1 VPVAHDT
8 SFLSMQAPPR
18 RLNLEIPTFERRRTM
33 PRGRTFDNV
42 SATIGDTPLIR
53 INRLIPEGH
62 ATVFAKCEFFQPLNS
77 VKDRI
82 GVAMIEAGEKAGIVN
97 HETHIVE
104 PTSGNTGIALA
115 FVCASKSYQLT
126 LTMPESMSVERRAL
140 LRALGAKLELTPA
153 AEGMPG
159 AIRRAEEL
167 VNATTNAW
175 MPQQFENPA
184 NPAIHEATTGP
195 EIWEDCE
202 HRVDAVVAGVGT
214 GGTIT
219 GIARYLKSQAP
230 DFKAIAVEP
239 RNSPVIAGG
248 KPGKHRIQGIGAGF
262 IPKNLDTSLLDEVIS
277 VEDEDAFEWGRKLA
291 GQEGIMAGIS
301 SGANM
306 WAAAQ
311 VAARPEFKG
320 KRIVTIMC
328 SLGERYLSTPLFG
341 GLGQ

>member
-1 VPVAHDT
+1 MA
-8 SFLSMQAPPR
+8 
-18 RLNLEIPTFERRRTM
+18 
-33 PRGRTFDNV
+33 RGKTYDN
-42 SATIGDTPLIR
+42 AARAIGDTPMIR
-53 INRLIPEGH
+53 INRLIPAGG

-82 GVAMIEAGEKAGIVN
+82 GVSMIEAGERDGKIN
-97 HETHIVE
+97 SDTHIIE

-115 FVCASKSYQLT
+115 FVCAAKGYRLT

-140 LRALGAKLELTPA
+140 LRGMGASLVLTPA
-153 AEGMPG
+153 AEGMRG
-159 AIRRAEEL
+159 AIAKAYEMVQL
-167 VNATTNAW
+167 DPVGF

-195 EIWEDCE
+195 EIWEDSA
-202 HRVDAVVAGVGT
+202 HNIDAIVAGVGT

-219 GIARYLKSQAP
+219 GVARYIKKLNP
-230 DFKAIAVEP
+230 NFKAIAVEP
-239 RNSPVIAGG
+239 KHSPVISGG
-248 KPGKHRIQGIGAGF
+248 QPGKHRIQGIGAGF
-262 IPKNLDTSLLDEVIS
+262 VPKNLDTSIVDEVIT
-277 VEDEDAFEWGRKLA
+277 VDDEDAFEWGRRLA
-291 GQEGIMAGIS
+291 KHEGIVAGIS

-341 GLGQ
+341 DLGT